1 MELLRKVDERITQ
14 ESIYKRYRTKGVK
27 VKNIVIIIIGL
38 IIIAIALF
46 DRQRRIKI
54 KRQKKLD
61 EEKLNSQNNVKEI
74 K

>member
-1 MELLRKVDERITQ
+1 M
-14 ESIYKRYRTKGVK
+14 
-27 VKNIVIIIIGL
+27 KNIVIIIIGL

-61 EEKLNSQNNVKEI
+61 EEKLNSQNNDKEI

>member
-1 MELLRKVDERITQ
+1 M
-14 ESIYKRYRTKGVK
+14 
-27 VKNIVIIIIGL
+27 KNIVIIIVGV

-61 EEKLNSQNNVKEI
+61 EEKLNSQNNDKEI

>member
-1 MELLRKVDERITQ
+1 M
-14 ESIYKRYRTKGVK
+14 
-27 VKNIVIIIIGL
+27 KNIVIIIIGL

-61 EEKLNSQNNVKEI
+61 EEKLNNQNNDKEI